1 MKHHWVITIGICIVL
16 IFISSCTTPEA
27 PPAPT
32 SESSPTPAPAESDA
46 SLDKI
51 TVSGHITKDETWSGT
66 VRITG
71 DIVIDPGVTLTILP
85 GTKVL
90 FAAGSDDQHTGG
102 EAIEYYDGKLD
113 PSSTLDYSQSHISI
127 DVHPGGK
134 IIARGMLENPITF
147 TSDSSKPNYADWEQ
161 IYLRSGSVVE
171 YSIVEYGRGGIIA
184 DGDVTVS
191 HNTFGDIFW
200 VAIVTR
206 GSPTVTHNEI
216 SSCGHG
222 GIEAWGEGA
231 TPVISN
237 NVIKYSRAGIGIGFK
252 DGVFPTIENNTLI
265 DNDIGIWLGSGSG
278 GTIRGN
284 SISAPNGAP
293 SDWGPFQGFI
303 YKARAPR
310 DRYEEVLGLGLMS
323 SSPTISHNRLSQLA
337 GGIVIE
343 GDSSPVI
350 ENNTITDCY
359 NGFVFHHYS
368 GGLPKVNK
376 NNVYE
381 NRYSNISQGE
391 GGMGSIE
398 AANNWWGTADIR
410 EIEANIHDY
419 YDDPSLGKVNYEP
432 MEDSEI
438 ANAGPTD

>member
-1 MKHHWVITIGICIVL
+1 MRPGLVRCV
-16 IFISSCTTPEA
+16 
-27 PPAPT
+27 
-32 SESSPTPAPAESDA
+32 SP
-46 SLDKI
+46 
-51 TVSGHITKDETWSGT
+51 
-66 VRITG
+66 G
-71 DIVIDPGVTLTILP
+71 DIVIDPGVTLTILL

-90 FAAGSDDQHTGG
+90 FAAGSDDQHTGV
-102 EAIEYYDGKLD
+102 EVIEYYEGKLD

-134 IIARGMLENPITF
+134 IIARGTLENPITF

-191 HNTFGDIFW
+191 HNTFRNIFW

-222 GIEAWGEGA
+222 GIEAWGKGA

-293 SDWGPFQGFI
+293 SDWGPFHGFT

-337 GGIVIE
+337 GGIVVE
-343 GDSSPVI
+343 GDSSPI
-350 ENNTITDCY
+350 IRNNTITQCY
-359 NGFVFHHYS
+359 NGFVFYHYS

-381 NRYSNISQGE
+381 NRHSNIRQGE
-391 GGMGSIE
+391 GGTGSIE
-398 AANNWWGTADIR
+398 VANNWWGTTDIA
-410 EIEANIHDY
+410 EIQAKIHDY
-419 YDDPSLGKVNYEP
+419 DDDPSLGRVNYEP
-432 MEDSEI
+432 IATSEI
-438 ANAGPTD
+438 AGAGPQQ

>member
-1 MKHHWVITIGICIVL
+1 MKRHWLIPIGIIL
-16 IFISSCTTPEA
+16 ILVSSCTTPQA

-32 SESSPTPAPAESDA
+32 SESSPALTSTESDA

-51 TVSGHITKDETWSGT
+51 TISGHITKDETWSGT

-71 DIVIDPGVTLTILP
+71 DIVIDPGVTLTILL

-90 FAAGSDDQHTGG
+90 FAAGSDDQHTGV
-102 EAIEYYDGKLD
+102 EVIEYYEGKLD

-134 IIARGMLENPITF
+134 IIARGTLENPITF

-171 YSIVEYGRGGIIA
+171 YSIAEYGRGGIIA

-191 HNTFGDIFW
+191 HNTFRNIFW

-222 GIEAWGEGA
+222 GIEAWGKGA

-293 SDWGPFQGFI
+293 SDWGPFHGFT

-337 GGIVIE
+337 GGIVVE
-343 GDSSPVI
+343 GDSSPI
-350 ENNTITDCY
+350 IRNNTITQCY
-359 NGFVFHHYS
+359 NGFVFYHYS

-381 NRYSNISQGE
+381 NRHSNIRQGE
-391 GGMGSIE
+391 GGTGSIE
-398 AANNWWGTADIR
+398 VANNWWGTTDIA
-410 EIEANIHDY
+410 EIQAKIHDY
-419 YDDPSLGKVNYEP
+419 DDDPSLGRVNYEP
-432 MEDSEI
+432 IATSEI
-438 ANAGPTD
+438 AGAGPQQ

>member
-1 MKHHWVITIGICIVL
+1 LHTALSIVL
-16 IFISSCTTPEA
+16 IFISSCTTPQA
-27 PPAPT
+27 PTTPT
-32 SESSPTPAPAESDA
+32 SESSPALTPTESDA
-46 SLDKI
+46 SPDKI
-51 TVSGHITKDETWSGT
+51 TISGHITKDETWSGT
-66 VRITG
+66 VHITG

-90 FAAGSDDQHTGG
+90 FAAGSDDQHTGV
-102 EAIEYYDGKLD
+102 EVIEYYEGKLD

-134 IIARGMLENPITF
+134 IIAQGTLENPITF

-171 YSIVEYGRGGIIA
+171 YSIVEYGRGGINA

-191 HNTFGDIFW
+191 HNTFKNIFW

-206 GSPTVTHNEI
+206 GSPIVTHNEI

-222 GIEAWGEGA
+222 GIEAWGKGA
-231 TPVISN
+231 TPIISN

-252 DGVFPTIENNTLI
+252 DEVFPTIENNTLI

-284 SISAPNGAP
+284 SISAPTGAP
-293 SDWGPFQGFI
+293 SDWGPFQGFV
-303 YKARAPR
+303 YKSKAPR

-323 SSPTISHNRLSQLA
+323 ASPTISHNRLSQLA

-343 GDSSPVI
+343 GDSSPI
-350 ENNTITDCY
+350 IRDNIITQCY
-359 NGFVFHHYS
+359 NGFVFHHYR

-381 NRYSNISQGE
+381 NRHSNIRQGE
-391 GGMGSIE
+391 GGTGSIE
-398 AANNWWGTADIR
+398 AANNWWGTTDIT
-410 EIEANIHDY
+410 EIQAKIHDY
-419 YDDPSLGKVNYEP
+419 DDDPGLGKVNYEP
-432 MEDSEI
+432 IATSEI
-438 ANAGPTD
+438 AGAGPPQ

>member
-1 MKHHWVITIGICIVL
+1 MKHHWLIAIGIVL

-32 SESSPTPAPAESDA
+32 SESSPTLTPAESDA

-71 DIVIDPGVTLTILP
+71 DIVIDPTVTLTILP
-85 GTKVL
+85 GTRVL
-90 FAAGSDDQHTGG
+90 FAAGSDDQHTGV
-102 EAIEYYDGKLD
+102 EVIEYYEGKLD

-134 IIARGMLENPITF
+134 IIARGTLENPITF

-161 IYLRSGSVVE
+161 IYLRSGSIVE

-191 HNTFGDIFW
+191 HNTFRNIFW

-222 GIEAWGEGA
+222 GIEAWGKGA

-284 SISAPNGAP
+284 SISAPSGAP

-323 SSPTISHNRLSQLA
+323 SFA
-337 GGIVIE
+337 GGIVVE
-343 GDSSPVI
+343 GDSSPI
-350 ENNTITDCY
+350 IRNNTITQCY

-368 GGLPKVNK
+368 DGLSKVNK

-381 NRYSNISQGE
+381 NRHSNIRQGE
-391 GGMGSIE
+391 GGTGFIDATS
-398 AANNWWGTADIR
+398 NWWGTTDSQ

-419 YDDPSLGKVNYEP
+419 YDDPRLGKVNYEP
-432 MEDSEI
+432 IEESEI
-438 ANAGPTD
+438 ADAGLTD